1 MLSCHMGCIVGR
13 SRLRSVADCTLESD
27 IGVRVPVLGVVQ
39 RVRVLLLAT
48 LLEALQL
55 SSAHP
60 NLHLHLD
67 NVVDARCVRPQV
79 LEQHRCEP
87 ELSLTE
93 TEKGICEDFVTL
105 MGIKGLLTYKWS
117 SYRIPPC

>member
-1 MLSCHMGCIVGR
+1 MLSCHVGCIVSG
-13 SRLRSVADCTLESD
+13 SRLRPVADCTLESD
-27 IGVRVPVLGVVQ
+27 VRVPVPVLRVLQ
-39 RVRVLLLAT
+39 RVRMLLLAT
-48 LLEALQL
+48 LLRALQL
-55 SSAHP
+55 PPVHP
-60 NLHLHLD
+60 NLHLHLH

-79 LEQHRCEP
+79 FKQHRCEP

-93 TEKGICEDFVTL
+93 TEKGFCEDFVRL

>member
-1 MLSCHMGCIVGR
+1 M
-13 SRLRSVADCTLESD
+13 
-27 IGVRVPVLGVVQ
+27 RVPVLRVVQ

-93 TEKGICEDFVTL
+93 TEKGDFVRTL
-105 MGIKGLLTYKWS
+105 
-117 SYRIPPC
+117 

>member
-1 MLSCHMGCIVGR
+1 M
-13 SRLRSVADCTLESD
+13 SVV
-27 IGVRVPVLGVVQ
+27 VRVHVLRVLQ
-39 RVRVLLLAT
+39 SVRVLLLAALIST
-48 LLEALQL
+48 LQL
-55 SSAHP
+55 SPVHP

-93 TEKGICEDFVTL
+93 TEKGFREDFATL
-105 MGIKGLLTYKWS
+105 MGIKRLPTYKWS